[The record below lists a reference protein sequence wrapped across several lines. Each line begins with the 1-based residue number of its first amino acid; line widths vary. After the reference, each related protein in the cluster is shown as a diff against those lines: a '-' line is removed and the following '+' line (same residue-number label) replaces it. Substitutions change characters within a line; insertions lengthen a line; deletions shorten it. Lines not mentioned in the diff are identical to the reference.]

1 MKKLYALCLL
11 TLAAVVLD
19 IALVHT
25 GLVHA
30 QQPTPTI
37 RIDQIGISGSS
48 FTVPMPGKQ
57 IVGFSC
63 QGNTCFV
70 ATISN

>member
-1 MKKLYALCLL
+1 MKKVYALCLL

-19 IALVHT
+19 IALLHT

-30 QQPTPTI
+30 QQPAPAI
-37 RIDQIGISGSS
+37 RIDQVGISSSS
-48 FTVPMPGKQ
+48 FTVPTRGQ
-57 IVGFSC
+57 VVGFSC

-70 ATISN
+70 ATISQ